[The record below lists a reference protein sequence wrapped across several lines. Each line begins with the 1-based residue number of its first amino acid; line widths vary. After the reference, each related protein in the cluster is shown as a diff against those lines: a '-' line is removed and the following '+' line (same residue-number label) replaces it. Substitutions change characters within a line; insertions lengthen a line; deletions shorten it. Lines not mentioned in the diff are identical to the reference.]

1 MSITERTERVLGKK
15 AVETLQNAHVTV
27 AGLGGV
33 GGTATEALVRAGV
46 GRLHLID
53 ADTVAESNLNR
64 QLFATKSS
72 VGMLKT
78 EAALSRL
85 REVGD
90 SMLTVSPKRIT
101 PENADTL
108 VPEET
113 ELILD
118 AIDDIP
124 ATVALIKLAE
134 ARGIPIVSCLGAGN
148 RLDPTA
154 FIITDLFKTEGDP
167 LARRLRQLLRKEG
180 IGALTVVFSKELPV
194 KPAGEGPVGS
204 FAPVTGAAGLAAA
217 GAVIEKLLKKAGIDP
232 KRPEHE

>member
-1 MSITERTERVLGKK
+1 MSATERTERLLG
-15 AVETLQNAHVTV
+15 AGALETLQKAHVTV

-33 GGTATEALVRAGV
+33 GGTAAEALVRTGI

-64 QLFATKSS
+64 QLFATRST

-78 EAALSRL
+78 EAALLRL

-90 SMLTVSPKRIT
+90 SELTAAPERIT
-101 PENADTL
+101 PENAGTL

-113 ELILD
+113 DLILD
-118 AIDDIP
+118 LIDDVP
-124 ATVALIKLAE
+124 AKVALIKLGRE
-134 ARGIPIVSCLGAGN
+134 RGIPVISCLGAGN

-154 FIITDLFKTEGDP
+154 FTVTDLFKTEGDP

-180 IGALTVVFSKELPV
+180 ITELTVIFSKELPQ

-204 FAPVTGAAGLAAA
+204 FAPVTGAAGLTAA
-217 GAVIEKLLKKAGIDP
+217 GAVIKELLKRAENG
-232 KRPEHE
+232 H

>member
-1 MSITERTERVLGKK
+1 MSTAERTERLLGRE
-15 AVETLQNAHVTV
+15 AVETLKRSHVTV

-64 QLFATKSS
+64 QLFALKST

-78 EAALSRL
+78 DAALRRLPDAGDAALS
-85 REVGD
+85 
-90 SMLTVSPKRIT
+90 VSPERIT
-101 PENADTL
+101 PENADAL
-108 VPEET
+108 VPADT
-113 ELILD
+113 DLILD

-124 ATVALIKLAE
+124 AKVALIKLAR
-134 ARGIPIVSCLGAGN
+134 ARRIPIVSCLGAGN

-154 FIITDLFKTEGDP
+154 FTVTDIYKTEGDP

-180 IGALTVVFSKELPV
+180 IDSLTVVFSRETPLR
-194 KPAGEGPVGS
+194 PAGEGPVGS

-217 GAVIEKLLKKAGIDP
+217 GAVIRILLEQNADERTDI
-232 KRPEHE
+232 